1 MGGDRMDGSN
11 ADDRIRLGQR
21 IDLAR
26 KAQGLSYVMLA
37 QRTGYDERTIRNV
50 TKGQP
55 TRVSTVS
62 EICQALNISPN
73 GPIETNSD
81 ILVSDDD
88 HGSYSFTQCD
98 DYIGYYYATRR
109 SFSIRGN
116 LVRSIYELFWSNKRN
131 CLCFKE
137 IQKFTSEKFGKVI
150 DFSQSGEVYISKN
163 TGLFHFQTVSDGAIR
178 LITLTRLRMDDK
190 TMNGIVL
197 TQSPESFYYKPSIS
211 PIFLQKADA
220 TCTLE
225 ELAEG
230 VRSMSPD
237 ETEHKYA
244 NEYLMEIERN
254 IGLFAT
260 GDMPSDRRR
269 S

>member
-1 MGGDRMDGSN
+1 
-11 ADDRIRLGQR
+11 
-21 IDLAR
+21 
-26 KAQGLSYVMLA
+26 
-37 QRTGYDERTIRNV
+37 
-50 TKGQP
+50 
-55 TRVSTVS
+55 
-62 EICQALNISPN
+62 
-73 GPIETNSD
+73 
-81 ILVSDDD
+81 
-88 HGSYSFTQCD
+88 
-98 DYIGYYYATRR
+98 
-109 SFSIRGN
+109 
-116 LVRSIYELFWSNKRN
+116 
-131 CLCFKE
+131 
-137 IQKFTSEKFGKVI
+137 
-150 DFSQSGEVYISKN
+150 
-163 TGLFHFQTVSDGAIR
+163 
-178 LITLTRLRMDDK
+178 MDDK

-260 GDMPSDRRR
+260 GDMPSERRR